1 MSGADES
8 RALRA
13 EIEALRHELAEMRS
27 DQRELTKAVGEMRD
41 TFRSLAIHLGIAAEP
56 YQKKASSSTSAR
68 DLPGFA

>member
-1 MSGADES
+1 MSGADEA

-27 DQRELTKAVGEMRD
+27 DQRELTKVVAEMRD

-56 YQKKASSSTSAR
+56 YQKKGASPSTSR